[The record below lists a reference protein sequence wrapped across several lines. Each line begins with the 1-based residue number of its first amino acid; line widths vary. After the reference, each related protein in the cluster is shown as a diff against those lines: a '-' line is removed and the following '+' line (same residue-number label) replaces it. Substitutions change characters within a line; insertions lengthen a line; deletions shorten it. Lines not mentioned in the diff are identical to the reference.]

1 MKKTILYRLFGFGS
15 IPKKVRPILE
25 EEGLVVS
32 DEGVRGW
39 FVTKN
44 VHGPGKRYI
53 HRSEGFSGCLVI
65 TKKRI
70 ICFTYWKP
78 QINIP
83 VDDPKLSA
91 LQVDVLN
98 EQTLSISF
106 ESSLF
111 RVGWQ
116 GLIEL
121 RFNTEK
127 AQQFHDVLISLG
139 AQKGAP
145 ADAADHC
152 R

>member
-1 MKKTILYRLFGFGS
+1 M
-15 IPKKVRPILE
+15 
-25 EEGLVVS
+25 
-32 DEGVRGW
+32 
-39 FVTKN
+39 
-44 VHGPGKRYI
+44 
-53 HRSEGFSGCLVI
+53 
-65 TKKRI
+65 
-70 ICFTYWKP
+70 
-78 QINIP
+78 NIP

-91 LQVDVLN
+91 LQVDVPN

-106 ESSLF
+106 ESFFF

-116 GLIEL
+116 GLVEL